1 MTDTLDNEWDFA
13 SGVRKAPR
21 SGQRRN
27 GLELLTRENFAN
39 ALSLPQHRLTVVFLR
54 DKRPEPRRNGG

>member
-27 GLELLTRENFAN
+27 GLELLTRENFC
-39 ALSLPQHRLTVVFLR
+39 QCTVTPTTPAYSGFS
-54 DKRPEPRRNGG
+54 PRQAS